1 MKYFQFGY
9 WRDGN
14 FYRITFKAENLP
26 SAIEQF
32 KEDIKFD
39 EIVSVNEI

>member
-14 FYRITFKAENLP
+14 FYRITFKAESLP
-26 SAIEQF
+26 AAMDQF
-32 KEDIKFD
+32 KADIAYD
-39 EIVSVNEI
+39 EIVSVNEV